1 MIINDYS
8 YEDYTNPINTYEKI
22 SDKLKIGHLI
32 YNNDSKKIILVTPN
46 VLSEIFEKEKN
57 SDNKKYSLIFLKDN
71 WLTKIFNFKSQYLNS
86 QYMTVY
92 RSNSHGLKIHD
103 QNSRFYIG
111 YRFKEKMD
119 NIPGMIGELIYK
131 PNIFFINE
139 LMDYLFLI
147 KKEHFEFSDNDLE
160 KINELIGKSIKT
172 LK

>member
-1 MIINDYS
+1 MIINNYS
-8 YEDYTNPINTYEKI
+8 HEDYTDPIKTYERI
-22 SDKLKIGHLI
+22 SDKLKIGHLV
-32 YNNDSKKIILVTPN
+32 YNNEIKKIVIVTPII
-46 VLSEIFEKEKN
+46 LSEIIEKEKI
-57 SDNKKYSLIFLKDN
+57 SENKKYSLIILKDK

-92 RSNSHGLKIHD
+92 TSNSHGLKIHE

-119 NIPGMIGELIYK
+119 NIPGMLGELVYK
-131 PNIFFINE
+131 PNIFFVNE

-147 KKEHFEFSDNDLE
+147 KKEQFRFNDYDLE
-160 KINELIGKSIKT
+160 KINELIGKSIKI

>member
-1 MIINDYS
+1 MMINDYS
-8 YEDYTNPINTYEKI
+8 YEDYTDPISTYERI

-32 YNNDSKKIILVTPN
+32 YDNDIKRIVLVTPN
-46 VLSEIFEKEKN
+46 ILSEIFEKEKI
-57 SDNKKYSLIFLKDN
+57 SDNKKYSLIILKDK

-92 RSNSHGLKIHD
+92 TSNSHGLKIHD

-111 YRFKEKMD
+111 YRFKEKMN
-119 NIPGMIGELIYK
+119 NIPGMSGEFMYK
-131 PNIFFINE
+131 PSIFFINE

-147 KKEHFEFSDNDLE
+147 KKEQFRFNENDIE
-160 KINELIGKSIKT
+160 KINELIGKSVQT